1 MSALSDHLDRLL
13 HSMEGFGLQPP
24 AQDVRIM
31 EISVSDL
38 NRDDGSYHVRRGAF
52 RKPLDYEA
60 RFNELCK

>member
-38 NRDDGSYHVRRGAF
+38 NRDDAELRRF
-52 RKPLDYEA
+52 RLEE
-60 RFNELCK
+60 RVVGF